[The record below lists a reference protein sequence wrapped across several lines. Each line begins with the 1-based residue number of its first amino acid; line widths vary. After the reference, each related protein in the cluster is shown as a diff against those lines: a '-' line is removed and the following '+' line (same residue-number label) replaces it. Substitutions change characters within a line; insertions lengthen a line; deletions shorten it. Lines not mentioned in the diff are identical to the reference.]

1 MKSFKAIL
9 SESGK
14 TYSFKIGLAGSLPDD
29 VDKKLEV
36 ALKKFDAQSI
46 SKGKSTPIQERP
58 LDFPRLQNT
67 EVTYYD
73 IELRYP
79 TTTQV
84 LQEYLGQ
91 QCCIHQS
98 YIIVR
103 SPGEPQE
110 AYQAEKSDDPY
121 ESILN
126 TEEMG
131 GESAQ
136 ESVGGSR
143 IMSLLQELEKS
154 REENHHDPAAAAP
167 QGNSADI
174 SSEENSKST
183 IGS

>member
-1 MKSFKAIL
+1 MKSFKRIL

-14 TYSFKIGLAGSLPDD
+14 TYPFKVGLAGPLPDD
-29 VDKKLEV
+29 VNEKMET
-36 ALKKFDAQSI
+36 ALKKFDAKSI
-46 SKGKSTPIQERP
+46 STGKKTPIQERP
-58 LDFPRLQNT
+58 LDFPQLQNM
-67 EVTYYD
+67 EVTYYE

-110 AYQAEKSDDPY
+110 AYQEDNTNEPY

-126 TEEMG
+126 TEDMG
-131 GESAQ
+131 GDSAQ

-143 IMSLLQELEKS
+143 VMSLLQELEKDRS
-154 REENHHDPAAAAP
+154 DHDHNPADAAP
-167 QGNSADI
+167 QGKSADI
-174 SSEENSKST
+174 SSEDNSKST